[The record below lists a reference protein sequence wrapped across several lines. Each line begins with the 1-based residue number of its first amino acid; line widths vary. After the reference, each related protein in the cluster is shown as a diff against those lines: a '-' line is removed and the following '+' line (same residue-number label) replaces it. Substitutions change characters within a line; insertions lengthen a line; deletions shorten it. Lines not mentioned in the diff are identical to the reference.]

1 MTNRPD
7 TASPSNETSAR
18 PKVLRRPQQFSRK
31 PAATEIDL
39 TAAPLTSSPQAAAE
53 AAAEAA
59 LPARNP
65 GRRASD
71 VRQPTPKEPHW
82 QEDSRFGMALIFGV
96 VFVNL
101 VLALLLPLMHKP
113 QSIRVPAT
121 TQLSGT
127 AAMPSPTAH
136 RGESGVRVYSEK
148 NDYERARMDL
158 NALPDEYNDFATSP
172 EEMPAPTARGMEQ

>member
-1 MTNRPD
+1 MTIKHDNP
-7 TASPSNETSAR
+7 SPAHEASAR

-31 PAATEIDL
+31 AAPAEIDL
-39 TAAPLTSSPQAAAE
+39 AAAPLTAQPAE
-53 AAAEAA
+53 PP

-65 GRRASD
+65 GRRATD
-71 VRQPTPKEPHW
+71 INVPTRREEPHW

-113 QSIRVPAT
+113 QIIRVPAT
-121 TQLSGT
+121 TLLSGS
-127 AAMPSPTAH
+127 ASMPSPTKDT
-136 RGESGVRVYSEK
+136 GESGVKVYRET

-158 NALPDEYNDFATSP
+158 NALPDDYNDFSTDP
-172 EEMPAPTARGMEQ
+172 NDMPAPTARSMEQ

>member
-1 MTNRPD
+1 MTSKPGSP
-7 TASPSNETSAR
+7 SPSNEANAR
-18 PKVLRRPQQFSRK
+18 PKVLRRPPQFSRK

-39 TAAPLTSSPQAAAE
+39 AAAPVSSQASE
-53 AAAEAA
+53 PT

-71 VRQPTPKEPHW
+71 VAVPARREEATHW

-101 VLALLLPLMHKP
+101 GLALLLPLMQKP
-113 QSIRVPAT
+113 QAVRVPAT
-121 TQLSGT
+121 TLLGGT
-127 AAMPSPTAH
+127 AAMPSPTKH
-136 RGESGVRVYSEK
+136 SGESGVRVYREQ

-158 NALPDEYNDFATSP
+158 NALPDEYNDFTTDP
-172 EEMPAPTARGMEQ
+172 DDMPAPTARGMEQ

>member
-1 MTNRPD
+1 MTIRPD
-7 TASPSNETSAR
+7 HPSLSNETSAR

-39 TAAPLTSSPQAAAE
+39 TAAPLSSTPAAPE
-53 AAAEAA
+53 SSM
-59 LPARNP
+59 PARNP
-65 GRRASD
+65 GRRATD

-113 QSIRVPAT
+113 QAVRVPAT
-121 TQLSGT
+121 TQLTGT

-158 NALPDEYNDFATSP
+158 NALPDDYNDFATSP
-172 EEMPAPTARGMEQ
+172 DDMPAPTARGMEQ